1 MLEMPTQC
9 QAVWLG
15 CVTVDVLSSSMKL
28 VVISRI
34 SYLESKEAL
43 SWKPRAQG
51 MGLRWMETPIPFW
64 VLTAIRPDILKYAL
78 AETELKRER
87 KEPCGGLKAEDEKVM
102 QWTLD
107 YLLLWS

>member
-9 QAVWLG
+9 QAVGLG

-64 VLTAIRPDILKYAL
+64 VLTVIRPDILKYAL
-78 AETELKRER
+78 AVHISNRAQEGKER
-87 KEPCGGLKAEDEKVM
+87 A
-102 QWTLD
+102 
-107 YLLLWS
+107 LWWVKSRR